1 MMRVLWE
8 QKGATLSINI
18 LAEKGTLD
26 FIDAHANVLDNAF
39 QKTKMSDAMRS
50 RLQRSTWIFSGMKA
64 IREMGEA
71 FPSLVDE
78 NGDRKPFEQFLN
90 DVRKIDETYN
100 RHYLRAEYE
109 FAAASAQ
116 MAAKWESFEK
126 DGDRY
131 NLQYRTAG
139 DDRVRP
145 EHAALHGITLPPSD
159 TFWEEYFPPNGWR
172 CRCDV
177 VQVRKSKYPTTPH
190 DEAMALGQLATG
202 TDNESIFKFNPGKQ
216 QRVFPASNPY
226 TASKCNGCSLGAKET
241 LDKGQKL
248 PVGKLCQACRLLHKK
263 CDENAKPF
271 DMGEAIRKL
280 QDVDGAE
287 FVALMK
293 QITQSRQFKSLEDG
307 VWIVGKREEREK
319 DQDWDNL
326 LACAQKAVLRGY
338 EVFMLPNPRK
348 TKSADY
354 IMARKGL
361 FKLADLKSVEGQNS
375 VGARLSA
382 SAGQANRAV
391 LNMTTTYNP
400 RRLAIA
406 IKHYFENNP
415 NAIEVMIFKGKREI
429 SIKRNDINSRFIVGF
444 IRQYSQ

>member
-1 MMRVLWE
+1 MMRALWE
-8 QKGATLSINI
+8 QKGATLSVNI
-18 LAEKGTLD
+18 VTDPRAID
-26 FIDAHANVLDNAF
+26 FIDAHADTLSSSFTQV
-39 QKTKMSDAMRS
+39 QMSERMRA
-50 RLQRSTWIFSGMKA
+50 RLERSTWIFSGMKA

-71 FPSLVDE
+71 FPSLLDE
-78 NGDRKPFEQFLN
+78 NGERKPFERFLN
-90 DVRKIDETYN
+90 DVRKVDQTYN
-100 RHYLRAEYE
+100 QHYLRAEYE

-116 MAAKWESFEK
+116 MAAKWERFAE

-145 EHAALHGITLPPSD
+145 EHAALDGITLPPSD
-159 TFWEEYFPPNGWR
+159 SFWESYFPPNGWR

-190 DEAMALGQLATG
+190 DEAMQLGELATQKD
-202 TDNESIFKFNPGKQ
+202 TKNIFRFNPGKQ
-216 QRVFPASNPY
+216 ERVFPACNPY
-226 TASKCNGCSLGAKET
+226 TSSKCNGCELGAKQS
-241 LDKGQKL
+241 LAKSDI
-248 PVGKLCQACRLLHKK
+248 PVGKKCQACRLLNRKW
-263 CDENAKPF
+263 DEKDKPF
-271 DMGEAIRKL
+271 DMGEAIKRL
-280 QDVDGAE
+280 QEVSGSE
-287 FVALMK
+287 FVSSLK
-293 QITQSRQFKSLEDG
+293 QITQSRQFKPLEDG
-307 VWIVGKREEREK
+307 IWIVGTKEEREK
-319 DQDWDNL
+319 DQDWGNL
-326 LACAQKAVLRGY
+326 HSCAQKAVLHGY

-354 IMARKGL
+354 IMVRKGL
-361 FKLADLKSVEGQNS
+361 YKLADLKSVEGQNS

-406 IKHYFENNP
+406 IKHYFENNA
-415 NAIEVMIFKGKREI
+415 NAIEVIIFKGKREI
-429 SIKRNDINSRFIVGF
+429 SIKRDDIKPRFIVGF